1 MAGSARSEPT
11 AAAPWYRWDG
21 TALVLRLRIQPRA
34 STDELAGPYGDR
46 LKVRITAPPVDGK
59 ANAHLC
65 AFLAAHCGVAPS
77 RVALTAGESGRDKTV
92 RIEAPARLPEGVS
105 R

>member
-1 MAGSARSEPT
+1 MD
-11 AAAPWYRWDG
+11 AAPWYRWDG
-21 TALVLRLRIQPRA
+21 AALVLRLRIQPRA
-34 STDELAGPYGDR
+34 SKDELAGPLGDR

-65 AFLAAHCGVAPS
+65 AFLAATCGVAAS
-77 RVALTAGESGRDKTV
+77 RVALTAGVTGRDKTV
-92 RIEAPARLPEGVS
+92 RIESPTRLPDGVQ

>member
-1 MAGSARSEPT
+1 MD
-11 AAAPWYRWDG
+11 APWYRWDG

-34 STDELAGPYGDR
+34 SKDELAGPLGDR

-65 AFLAAHCGVAPS
+65 AFLAEQCGVAQA
-77 RVALTAGESGRDKTV
+77 RVALTAGTTGRDKTV
-92 RIEAPARLPEGVS
+92 RIEAPLRLPEGVS

>member
-1 MAGSARSEPT
+1 MD
-11 AAAPWYRWDG
+11 APWYRWDG

-34 STDELAGPYGDR
+34 SQDEFAGPHGDR

-65 AFLAAHCGVAPS
+65 AFLAERCGVAAA
-77 RVALTAGESGRDKTV
+77 RVALTAGTTGRDKTV
-92 RIEAPARLPEGVS
+92 RIEAPQRLPEGVS

>member
-1 MAGSARSEPT
+1 MSAASRDLGY
-11 AAAPWYRWDG
+11 YRWDAD
-21 TALVLRLRIQPRA
+21 ALVLKLRVQPRA
-34 STDELAGPYGDR
+34 KSDALASPVGSKDGNR

-65 AFLAAHCGVAPS
+65 AYLAKVCGVPGS
-77 RVALTAGESGRDKTV
+77 QVSLQQGESSRDKTL
-92 RIEAPARLPEGVS
+92 RIERPTRLPEGVV

>member
-1 MAGSARSEPT
+1 MAAT
-11 AAAPWYRWDG
+11 PWYRWDG
-21 TALVLRLRIQPRA
+21 ETLLLRVRVQPRA
-34 STDELAGPYGDR
+34 AADGLAGTHGDR

-65 AFLAAHCGVAPS
+65 AYLAGLCGVAPS
-77 RVALTAGESGRDKTV
+77 RATVAAGTTGRDKTV
-92 RIEAPARLPEGVS
+92 RIDAPLRLPEGVS